1 MNNVLL
7 NVKSIGRS
15 TVLNNRRKVGQHY
28 ETAAE
33 KYLLSCGLTL
43 IERNFNTKG
52 GELDLIMKQG
62 STIIFVEVRYRKNQ
76 SYGHAAETVTA
87 SKAKKLIH
95 AANIWLMKNNL
106 SVYSTDF
113 RFDLVAIHSQGQQ
126 IDWIKNAITQG

>member
-33 KYLLSCGLTL
+33 KYLLSCGLAL